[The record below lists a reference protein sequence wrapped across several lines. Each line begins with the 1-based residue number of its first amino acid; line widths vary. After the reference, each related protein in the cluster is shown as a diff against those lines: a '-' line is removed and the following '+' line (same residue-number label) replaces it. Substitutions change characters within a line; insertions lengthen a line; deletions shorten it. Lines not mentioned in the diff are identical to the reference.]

1 MLEIGS
7 LVDGK
12 YKVLN
17 IIGQGG
23 MSVVYLAMNEK
34 ANKQWAIKEVRKDGI
49 KNFEL
54 VKQGLIVETDMLK
67 KLSHPNLPSI
77 IDVIDQDGTFL
88 IVMDYIQGNPLDKTL
103 EEEGAQPQELVIEW
117 AKQICDVLEYL
128 HTRTPPIIYRDMK
141 PANLMLKPDGTITL
155 IDFGTARE
163 FKHQNLA
170 DTTCLGTQGY
180 AAPEQFGGIGQTDA
194 RTDIYCLGTTLYHL
208 VTGHNPSEPP
218 YEMYPIGYWNSS
230 LSEGLEKI
238 IEKCTQRNPDD
249 RYQSCAELLYALEHF
264 EEIDDVY
271 KKKQKKR
278 LAIFSVTFLL
288 TILFLT
294 TSVLAHFNAQKAKIA
309 DYNSKIELAE
319 KTTDAKAKEE
329 LYIEAININPS
340 DKAAYLGLIKDYLE
354 DTNFSLDEERQI
366 ELLRIS
372 NANNSSKKLMDHLK
386 SNTDDYAEVCF
397 ELGTAYWYYY
407 EKEESRQTSAVVW
420 FTEVVQYEKNNQMN
434 KNRAMIFRDIGTFH
448 KDIRRL
454 QDEGNDA
461 GHYKTYWDNLKRL
474 KEVNDERPDRE
485 AITVRLYKEIVS
497 QTYNYCKYYRDDG
510 IEKDEITS
518 MLDNIETHLIEMDST
533 QERIKQE
540 VQDLIPLIK
549 DTTAIV
555 NATYMSE

>member
-128 HTRTPPIIYRDMK
+128 HSRTPPIIYRDMK

-319 KTTDAKAKEE
+319 KTTDEKAKEE

-420 FTEVVQYEKNNQMN
+420 FAEVVQYEKNNQMN

>member
-128 HTRTPPIIYRDMK
+128 HSRTPPIIYRDMK

-420 FTEVVQYEKNNQMN
+420 FAEVVQYEKNNQMN

>member
-264 EEIDDVY
+264 EEIDDAY
-271 KKKQKKR
+271 RKRQKKR

-294 TSVLAHFNAQKAKIA
+294 TSVLAHIGAQKAKIA

-319 KTTDAKAKEE
+319 KTTDQKAKEE

-340 DKAAYLGLIKDYLE
+340 DKTAYLGLIKDYLE
-354 DTNFSLDEERQI
+354 DTNFSLEEERQI

-372 NANNSSKKLMDHLK
+372 NASNSNKKLMDYLK
-386 SNTDDYAEVCF
+386 SNPEDYAEVCF

-420 FTEVVQYEKNNQMN
+420 FAEVVQHEKNNQMN

-461 GHYKTYWDNLKRL
+461 GHYKLYWDNLKRL

-510 IEKDEITS
+510 INKAEIVS
-518 MLDNIETHLIEMDST
+518 MLDNIEADLIKMDST

-540 VQDLIPLIK
+540 VQDLLPLIK

-555 NATYMSE
+555 NATYMR